1 VTPTQ
6 FAYSAF
12 GLRLV
17 SSRPLHRLTPISG
30 ETAIADLRI
39 EFLDDNEA
47 IGDPAGEALWYTTD
61 ILDDQGNPALRIWK
75 GRSAGEYF
83 IRYVNGL
90 TFCLNSAIT
99 RVRVLCGQPMNHADV
114 CSFLLGPVIG
124 IALRMRGTTC
134 LHASAVEILG
144 SAVAFL
150 GEMGAGKSTTAAIF
164 ARNGHAVL
172 TDDIV
177 ALEKY
182 GDAFFARSS
191 YPFLNLLPDSM
202 ALVFGSHNGRC
213 SPDTE
218 IDTEVEKT
226 QLMLDGRGLRFE
238 SRLLALDRVYILER
252 ASEAAATTIL
262 PVPPREALIELSSQT
277 YANKIL
283 DQQMRAREFQML
295 GELVKNVVVRRLI
308 APANAPE
315 IDNLYRTVIQDF
327 SSSALAP
334 AH

>member
-1 VTPTQ
+1 MTPAP

-17 SSRPLHRLTPISG
+17 SSRQLSGLTLIDG
-30 ETAIADLRI
+30 ETATADLQI
-39 EFLDDNEA
+39 EFLEGPTEI
-47 IGDPAGEALWYTTD
+47 IGDPEGETLWYTTD
-61 ILDDQGNPALRIWK
+61 ILDEQGDPALRIWK
-75 GRSAGEYF
+75 GRRVGEYF

-99 RVRVLCGQPMNHADV
+99 CVRVSCGKMSHADV
-114 CSFLLGPVIG
+114 CSFLLGPVMG

-134 LHASAVEILG
+134 LHASAVEIRG
-144 SAVAFL
+144 SAVAFV
-150 GEMGAGKSTTAAIF
+150 GEMGAGKSTAAAIF

-177 ALEKY
+177 ALEKC

-202 ALVFGSHNGRC
+202 ALVFGTSDGSC
-213 SPDTE
+213 STDP
-218 IDTEVEKT
+218 EVEKT
-226 QLMLDGRGLRFE
+226 QVMLDGRGLRFE

-252 ASEAAATTIL
+252 ASETTATTIL
-262 PVPPREALIELSSQT
+262 PVRPQEALIALSSQT

-295 GELVKNVVVRRLI
+295 GELVRNVAVRRLI
-308 APANAPE
+308 TPANGPE
-315 IDNLYRTVIQDF
+315 IDNLYCAIIQDV
-327 SSSALAP
+327 SPTARVGSC
-334 AH
+334 

>member
-1 VTPTQ
+1 MAAS

-17 SSRPLHRLTPISG
+17 SSRQLHGLTPIDG

-39 EFLDDNEA
+39 EFLEEASEA
-47 IGDPAGEALWYTTD
+47 IGDQAGETLWYTTD
-61 ILDDQGNPALRIWK
+61 ILDEQGNPALRIWK
-75 GRSAGEYF
+75 GQSAGEYF

-90 TFCLNSAIT
+90 TFCLNAAIT
-99 RVRVLCGQPMNHADV
+99 RVRVLCGQSMSHADV
-114 CSFLLGPVIG
+114 CSFLLGPVMG
-124 IALRMRGTTC
+124 IALRVRGTTC
-134 LHASAVEILG
+134 LHASAVEIRG

-177 ALEKY
+177 ALEKC

-191 YPFLNLLPDSM
+191 YPFLNLLPDAM
-202 ALVFGSHNGRC
+202 ALVFGTGDGRC
-213 SPDTE
+213 STDP
-218 IDTEVEKT
+218 EVEKT
-226 QLMLDGRGLRFE
+226 QVMLDGRVLRFE
-238 SRLLALDRVYILER
+238 SRLLVLDRVYILER
-252 ASEAAATTIL
+252 ASETTAATIL
-262 PVPPREALIELSSQT
+262 PVRPQEALIELSSQT

-295 GELVKNVVVRRLI
+295 GELVRNVPVRRLI
-308 APANAPE
+308 TPANGLG
-315 IDNLYRTVIQDF
+315 INNLYRAIIQDV
-327 SSSALAP
+327 SSN
-334 AH
+334 AHARSH